1 MAMRHRSLK
10 HLMLLYAMGYLALV
24 LAAGAVGGAGMYFLR
39 QASKETAR
47 INSIVNEVQDMRG
60 NLYRQVKE
68 VFDGA
73 FLNDPYAQQQ
83 YQQYQRRIEQHL
95 ARIHA
100 APLSGREREAMGRL
114 EAAYQTV
121 KEQSDGILA
130 SRSTMSLLQR
140 QKIFDAELEGE
151 GLGEYEDAFRA
162 IERLLLLQQSEQQ
175 ERLGTLNVLAP
186 LLFAIPILLALAL
199 LGLSR
204 LFLTQQVAA
213 PLSRLESATRKI
225 ASGELTHRVPEGGAE
240 ELRRLAQAVN
250 RMAADLEA
258 SRASLVRAEKQA
270 TLGALLPAV
279 AHNIRNP
286 LASIRATAQVMSRTP
301 VAPEIRDGLHGIIST
316 ADKLDRWTQSLLNYL
331 HPLAPQR
338 APCKLSALFDN
349 VAQMLKP
356 KLDQKALHL
365 QRVGWDDDVEIR
377 ADPQLMEQAL
387 QGLLSNAI
395 EASPTAGGLTV
406 RVNGTAEA
414 AFLSIC
420 DEGAGMPFSPTAKDL
435 TPGPSTK
442 RFGTGL
448 GIPFAM
454 KVCDV
459 HGGGIAFDALTPRG
473 TEVRIRLPRA

>member
-1 MAMRHRSLK
+1 
-10 HLMLLYAMGYLALV
+10 MLFYATGYLALV

-39 QASKETAR
+39 EASKESAR
-47 INSIVNEVQDMRG
+47 INGIVNEVQDMRG

-73 FLNDPYAQQQ
+73 FLNDPYATQQ
-83 YQQYQRRIEQHL
+83 YLQYQRRIEQHL
-95 ARIHA
+95 ARIQA
-100 APLSGREREAMGRL
+100 APLNTREREAMDRL
-114 EAAYQTV
+114 EAAYRTV
-121 KEQSDGILA
+121 RDQSDGILE

-162 IERLLLLQQSEQQ
+162 IERVLLLQQSEQQ
-175 ERLGTLNVLAP
+175 ERLGTLNQLAP
-186 LLFAIPILLALAL
+186 LLFVVPILLALAL
-199 LGLSR
+199 LVLSR
-204 LFLTQQVAA
+204 LFLTRQVVA
-213 PLSRLESATRKI
+213 PLSELESATRKI
-225 ASGELTHRVPEGGAE
+225 ASGELAHRVPEVGAE
-240 ELRRLAQAVN
+240 ELQRLSQAVN
-250 RMAADLEA
+250 RMAADLEE

-270 TLGALLPAV
+270 TLGALRPVV
-279 AHNIRNP
+279 AHNSRNP
-286 LASIRATAQVMSRTP
+286 LASIRATAQVMSRPP
-301 VAPEIRDGLHGIIST
+301 VSPEVREGLHGIIST

-338 APCKLSALFDN
+338 TPCKLSALVDN
-349 VAQMLKP
+349 VVQMLGP
-356 KLDQKALHL
+356 KLDQKDLRL
-365 QRVGWDDDVEIR
+365 QRDGWDRDVEIR
-377 ADPQLMEQAL
+377 VDPQLIEQAL

-395 EASPTAGGLTV
+395 EASPSTGRLTI

-420 DEGAGMPFSPTAKDL
+420 DEGAGIPFSPTARDL

-459 HGGGIAFDALTPRG
+459 HGGSIAFDNLSPRG
-473 TEVRIRLPRA
+473 TEVRIRLPRT

>member
-1 MAMRHRSLK
+1 MES
-10 HLMLLYAMGYLALV
+10 
-24 LAAGAVGGAGMYFLR
+24 
-39 QASKETAR
+39 AR
-47 INSIVNEVQDMRG
+47 INSVVNEVQDMRG

-73 FLNDPYAQQQ
+73 FLNDPHASQQ
-83 YQQYQRRIEQHL
+83 YLQYQRRIEQHL
-95 ARIHA
+95 ARIQST
-100 APLSGREREAMGRL
+100 PLDPPEREAMNRL
-114 EAAYQTV
+114 EAAYRTV

-162 IERLLLLQQSEQQ
+162 IERVLLLQQSEQQ
-175 ERLGTLNVLAP
+175 ERLGTLNHLAP
-186 LLFAIPILLALAL
+186 LLFVFPIVLALAL
-199 LGLSR
+199 LVLSR
-204 LFLTQQVAA
+204 LFLTTQVVA
-213 PLSRLESATRKI
+213 PLSELESATRKI
-225 ASGELTHRVPEGGAE
+225 ASGELQHRVPEVGAE

-250 RMAADLEA
+250 RMAGDLAE

-270 TLGALLPAV
+270 TLGALLPVV

-286 LASIRATAQVMSRTP
+286 LASIRAMAQVMNQPPSS
-301 VAPEIRDGLHGIIST
+301 PEIRDGLQGIIST

-338 APCKLSALFDN
+338 APCKLSALLDN
-349 VAQMLKP
+349 VAAMLKP
-356 KLDQKALHL
+356 NLDRKNLRL
-365 QRVGWDDDVEIR
+365 LRDGWDQDVEIQV
-377 ADPQLMEQAL
+377 DPQLIEQAL

-395 EASPTAGGLTV
+395 EASPDSGRLTV
-406 RVNGTAEA
+406 RVNGTADA

-420 DEGAGMPFSPTAKDL
+420 DEGAGMPFSPTANDL
-435 TPGPSTK
+435 APGPSTK

-459 HGGGIAFDALTPRG
+459 HGGSIAFDSLSPHG
-473 TEVRIRLPRA
+473 TEVRIRLPRTY

>member
-1 MAMRHRSLK
+1 MRNRSLK
-10 HLMLLYAMGYLALV
+10 HLMLVYAMGYLALV
-24 LAAGAVGGAGMYFLR
+24 LAALALGGAGMYYLR
-39 QASKETAR
+39 QASKEAAR
-47 INSIVNEVQDMRG
+47 INGIVNEVQDMRG

-95 ARIHA
+95 SRIEA
-100 APLSGREREAMGRL
+100 SPLNLREREAMHRL
-114 EAAYQTV
+114 EAAYRTV
-121 KEQSDGILA
+121 KEQSDGILE

-140 QKIFDAELEGE
+140 QRIFDAELEGE

-162 IERLLLLQQSEQQ
+162 IERLLQLQQSEQQ
-175 ERLGTLNVLAP
+175 DRLATLNVLAP
-186 LLFAIPILLALAL
+186 LFFVVPILLALAL
-199 LGLSR
+199 LVLSR
-204 LFLTQQVAA
+204 LFLNQQVVA
-213 PLSRLESATRKI
+213 PLSRLESAAHKI
-225 ASGELTHRVPEGGAE
+225 AGGDLTHRVPEGGAE
-240 ELRRLAQAVN
+240 ELRLLAQAVN
-250 RMAADLEA
+250 RMAEDLEA

-270 TLGALLPAV
+270 TLGALLPVV

-286 LASIRATAQVMSRTP
+286 LASIRAIAQVMSRSP

-338 APCKLSALFDN
+338 SPCKLSALLDN
-349 VAQMLKP
+349 VAQMLQP
-356 KLDQKALHL
+356 KFEQKELKLHREGWAEDREV
-365 QRVGWDDDVEIR
+365 RV
-377 ADPQLMEQAL
+377 DPQLIEQAL

-395 EASPTAGGLTV
+395 EASPTAGRVSV
-406 RVNGTAEA
+406 RVTGTADA

-420 DEGAGMPFSPTAKDL
+420 DEGAGMPFSPTSRDL
-435 TPGPSTK
+435 GPGPSTK

-459 HGGGIAFDALTPRG
+459 HGGSIVFEHLSPRG
-473 TEVRIRLPRA
+473 TEVRIRLPRI

>member
-1 MAMRHRSLK
+1 MRNRSLK
-10 HLMLLYAMGYLALV
+10 HLMLLYAMGYLTLV

-39 QASKETAR
+39 QASKESAR
-47 INSIVNEVQDMRG
+47 ITSIVNEVQDMRG

-73 FLNDPYAQQQ
+73 FLNDPHATQQ
-83 YQQYQRRIEQHL
+83 YLQYQRRIEQHL
-95 ARIHA
+95 SRIRT
-100 APLSGREREAMGRL
+100 APLNGPEREAMNRL
-114 EAAYQTV
+114 EAAYRTV
-121 KEQSDGILA
+121 KEQSDGILD

-175 ERLGTLNVLAP
+175 ERFGTLNRLAP
-186 LLFAIPILLALAL
+186 MLFIFPVVLALAL
-199 LGLSR
+199 LVLSR
-204 LFLTQQVAA
+204 LFLTRQVAA
-213 PLSRLESATRKI
+213 PLSELESATRKI
-225 ASGELTHRVPEGGAE
+225 ASGELAHRVPEAGAE

-250 RMAADLEA
+250 RMAADLEE

-270 TLGALLPAV
+270 TLGALLPVV

-286 LASIRATAQVMSRTP
+286 LASIRATAQVMSRP
-301 VAPEIRDGLHGIIST
+301 PLSPELRDGLQGIIST

-338 APCKLSALFDN
+338 SPCKLSALLDN
-349 VAQMLKP
+349 VVQMLKP
-356 KLDQKALHL
+356 KLDQKNLHL
-365 QRVGWDDDVEIR
+365 HRDGWDGDVEIR
-377 ADPQLMEQAL
+377 ADPQLLEQAL

-395 EASPTAGGLTV
+395 EASPNAGRLTV
-406 RVNGTAEA
+406 RVNGTDDA
-414 AFLSIC
+414 AFLSIL
-420 DEGAGMPFSPTAKDL
+420 DEGIGIPFSPTAKDL
-435 TPGPSTK
+435 APGPSTK

-459 HGGGIAFDALTPRG
+459 HGGSIAFDTLSPRG